1 MISIHTD
8 MFSGVSF
15 TLLCLASVSL
25 SFPVC
30 EKLVKPLDLVDLSIF
45 EGGLAF
51 VAGSLNHLL
60 SMDALRQRDS
70 ITAYFSNYTEASN
83 FTYTQVNRFGD
94 QCLYLPY
101 NISMKGST
109 FTFDVANRFN
119 LTASFLYTSCPDC
132 VVMRWIVESKKRRS
146 LDLYLLSTRRHV
158 MQKELEEFKAQL
170 RCYNLPAPVVMD
182 PTKELCPEQP
192 QSQPTAAPV

>member
-1 MISIHTD
+1 

-15 TLLCLASVSL
+15 TLLCLVSVSL

-30 EKLVKPLDLVDLSIF
+30 EKLVQPLDLVDLSIF

-51 VAGSLNHLL
+51 VAGSLNHSP

-70 ITAYFSNYTEASN
+70 ITVYFSNSTEASN

-94 QCLYLPY
+94 QCQYLPY
-101 NISMKGST
+101 NISVKGST
-109 FTFDVANRFN
+109 LTFDVANRFN

-132 VVMRWIVESKKRRS
+132 VVTRWIVESKKRRS

-192 QSQPTAAPV
+192 QSQTTAAPV